1 MNKDPYRRIA
11 GVYDRMYER
20 IDRDLRVLGF
30 RMFLPP
36 RGGAILDVGCGTGL
50 HLEIYKKSKCNLY
63 GVDNSESMLGVAQA
77 RLEKEADLR
86 KADASQLPFETD
98 FFDLVLCMHVLHEM
112 NSDVRSRVLEEI
124 KRVVKPNGR
133 ILLIDYH
140 TGKPRPL
147 RGWFY
152 KTIILLSEI
161 AAGGRHFRNYR
172 HFMSTG
178 GLPTLIEKSQL
189 RIDKKRIVGNET
201 MGLYLVR
208 AG

>member
-11 GVYDRMYER
+11 GVYDRLYER
-20 IDRDLRVLGF
+20 IDRDLRILGF
-30 RMFLPP
+30 RMCLPP

-63 GVDNSESMLGVAQA
+63 GVDNSDSMLGVART
-77 RLEKEADLR
+77 RLGKEADLR
-86 KADASQLPFETD
+86 KADASQLPFDTD
-98 FFDLVLCMHVLHEM
+98 CFDLVLCMLVLHEM
-112 NSDVRSRVLEEI
+112 DSDVRSRVFEEI
-124 KRVVKPNGR
+124 KRVVKPGGR

-140 TGKPRPL
+140 TGRPRLL
-147 RGWFY
+147 RGWFF

-172 HFMSTG
+172 HFMSAG
-178 GLPTLIEKSQL
+178 GLPTLIGRSQL
-189 RIDKKRIVGNET
+189 KIDKKRIVGNGT